1 MRVEMGADLPL
12 LLQPVCPSPGDPGI
26 SDFLRLVAALGQV
39 HRAELVLEPNGGA
52 PSCAYATGEAT
63 GPTTTVRLDA
73 GRDFTASLRVGRET
87 RFSEEAVAMLSG
99 ALTAILDRHRL
110 MAQTSILRAA
120 LDATTSSVLLFDGR
134 GDIVY
139 ANPPADRL
147 LSLQTEDELLAET
160 EGEARQ
166 PLFTLLSTLVERV
179 SASPHPTAV
188 WKGRLRTAD
197 GRIMA
202 CEVTHLPRGETRA
215 DAVVILLQPI
225 GAEPEIMI
233 DAFSSEHGLSRREH
247 EVLQLLVEGATTIAM
262 ADSLGISPH
271 TIRDHLKNLYRK
283 TGTSSRSELLGLV
296 SRATTANTERLA
308 R

>member
-1 MRVEMGADLPL
+1 MLFEMGADLPL
-12 LLQPVCPSPGDPGI
+12 LLQPVCPLPGDPGI
-26 SDFLRLVAALGQV
+26 SDFLRLVVALGQAQ
-39 HRAELVLEPNGGA
+39 RAELVLEPNGGA
-52 PSCAYATGEAT
+52 PSFSYVTGEAT
-63 GPTTTVRLDA
+63 GPATTVRLDA
-73 GRDFTASLRVGRET
+73 GRDFTASLHVGRET
-87 RFSEEAVAMLSG
+87 RFGEETIAMLSS

-110 MAQTSILRAA
+110 ISQTSILRAA

-166 PLFTLLSTLVERV
+166 PLFTLLGTLVERV
-179 SASPHPTAV
+179 SASPRPTAV
-188 WKGRLRTAD
+188 WKGRLRTDD

-202 CEVTHLPRGETRA
+202 CEVTHLPREEARA

-247 EVLQLLVEGATTIAM
+247 EVLQLLVEGATTAAM

-283 TGTSSRSELLGLV
+283 TGTNSRSELLGLV
-296 SRATTANTERLA
+296 SRATTTKTERVA